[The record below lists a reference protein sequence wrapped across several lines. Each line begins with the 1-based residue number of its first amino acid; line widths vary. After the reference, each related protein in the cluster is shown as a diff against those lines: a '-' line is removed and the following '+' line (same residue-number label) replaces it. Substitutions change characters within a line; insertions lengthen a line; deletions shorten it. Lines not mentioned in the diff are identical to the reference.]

1 MSAPPGDRLA
11 GARPVTIPRAVV
23 RELTSSRG
31 RGYDARLAWPE
42 EEAPPEGFPVI
53 YLLDAE
59 AAFATT
65 VEAVRMRSRRPDA
78 TAVVPAIVVG
88 IGYGSEGAGVRARRL
103 QEYTPP
109 ANAELLEFLD
119 DEVKPEV
126 ERTFPIDRTRQ
137 SLLGHS
143 LGGLF
148 VVQALLSRPAA
159 FRTYVAVSPSL
170 WRDRD
175 AVFTAVGALQE
186 DPARPLGDSRVL
198 ITVGEYEQTLAP
210 WQVGQPGTDAIAQRR
225 RDRQMVDDARR
236 LAARL
241 DPLAATVRFELF
253 AGEDHA
259 SVVTLSISKC
269 LRLCLAP

>member
-1 MSAPPGDRLA
+1 
-11 GARPVTIPRAVV
+11 
-23 RELTSSRG
+23 
-31 RGYDARLAWPE
+31 
-42 EEAPPEGFPVI
+42 
-53 YLLDAE
+53 
-59 AAFATT
+59 
-65 VEAVRMRSRRPDA
+65 
-78 TAVVPAIVVG
+78 
-88 IGYGSEGAGVRARRL
+88 
-103 QEYTPP
+103 
-109 ANAELLEFLD
+109 
-119 DEVKPEV
+119 
-126 ERTFPIDRTRQ
+126 
-137 SLLGHS
+137 
-143 LGGLF
+143 
-148 VVQALLSRPAA
+148 
-159 FRTYVAVSPSL
+159 VAVSPSL

-186 DPARPLGDSRVL
+186 DPARPLSDRRVL

-241 DPLAATVRFELF
+241 DPLTATVRFELF

>member
-1 MSAPPGDRLA
+1 MSAPPRDRLS
-11 GARPVTIPRAVV
+11 GARPVTIPRTVV

-88 IGYGSEGAGVRARRL
+88 IGFGAEDAGLRARRL
-103 QEYTPP
+103 QEYAPP
-109 ANAELLEFLD
+109 ANAELLEFLEH
-119 DEVKPEV
+119 EVKPAV

-137 SLLGHS
+137 SLVGHS

-148 VVQALLSRPAA
+148 VVQTLLSRPAA

-175 AVFTAVGALQE
+175 TVFAAVDTLQE
-186 DPARPLGDSRVL
+186 DPARPLGDRRVL

-210 WQVGQPGTDAIAQRR
+210 WQVGQPGADAIAQRR
-225 RDRQMVDDARR
+225 RDRQMVDDARG

-241 DPLAATVRFELF
+241 DPLADAVGFELF

-259 SVVTLSISKC
+259 SVVTLSISRS